1 MTIRNLERRTF
12 LKICGSAAAG
22 SVLLNPADLI
32 AGDINKK
39 KTRFK
44 LTRPRWII
52 YENGSYDLI
61 SKEIILKNC
70 RPAIDGQTVMP
81 RNVFLGD
88 SPKGIRIVYELSGG
102 FMMLD
107 LQTNEDSLSI
117 GAEFS
122 GFSQSPRWFFPI
134 SQAKVFG
141 VDWFFRQGF
150 GTGGPSGIHPIIR
163 PDKIDIEKIGPWEN
177 WSYDSYLM
185 FAFLGKEETIAIGN
199 TDHRDFLQ
207 RSTIYSY
214 RHRHRLKDTQEG
226 DGGIFFEAAM
236 LLNQTKIK
244 NEYIKL
250 PNLYFYT
257 GNKPYET
264 LQELTWR
271 TSEKTKARQG
281 SVISY
286 HWISKNESEEK
297 FSFDNL
303 KKQIDYLVGLND
315 PLSLH
320 TLIINRGYCTV
331 GDWLEPNDNWP
342 GKLERAAREIFKHGY
357 RAGIWIAPFMVS
369 DKSDVF
375 KKHSDWLIRN
385 FQDELIIEKT
395 EGDETFYALDA
406 SHSGAKK
413 YLSKVFESLRKM
425 GFIFYE
431 LDYLE
436 WGLKDSHLVKR
447 ASPAKSSVQVF
458 RETLELIRELVGY
471 GSLIMANR
479 TPYMPVIGYADI
491 VKLADQI
498 GNSWEEG
505 GVKNIIR
512 ESYYSQYFN
521 NILWQNNSGEIK
533 LAENNS
539 FTENEKISL
548 ALWLAFLGGTVSTSD
563 NFIKLSNEKLELF
576 RFLEPAKIYQNA
588 YFPYWPSDDEIKIAV
603 KLYKKFRSWGVLFFN
618 DKDEPIKK
626 TYPVFDLIEEDSIY
640 IFNWK
645 PGYIIAFG
653 KMTEVTINLMPHQS
667 RLFWFSRNNEQPPQE
682 LTLGGQ
688 MRENLTS

>member
-1 MTIRNLERRTF
+1 MTGKLERRKF

-22 SVLLNPADLI
+22 GVLLNPYDLM
-32 AGDINKK
+32 AGDINRK

-44 LTRPRWII
+44 LSRPRWII

-141 VDWFFRQGF
+141 VDQFYRQGF
-150 GTGGPSGIHPIIR
+150 GTGGPSGVHPIIR
-163 PDKIDIEKIGPWEN
+163 PNTIDTGKIGPWEN

-185 FAFLGKEETIAIGN
+185 FAFLGNEETIAIGN

-214 RHRHRLKDTQEG
+214 RHRQRLKDIEEG

-257 GNKPYET
+257 GNKAYET
-264 LQELTWR
+264 LQELAWR
-271 TSEKTKARQG
+271 TSEKTEARQG
-281 SVISY
+281 SVTSY
-286 HWISKNESEEK
+286 HWISKSEDNEQ
-297 FSFDNL
+297 FSFDKL
-303 KKQIDYLVGLND
+303 KKQIDYLTTMSN
-315 PLSLH
+315 PPHLH
-320 TLIINRGYCTV
+320 TLSINKGYCIA

-342 GKLERAAREIFKHGY
+342 GGLERAAREIFKHGY
-357 RAGIWIAPFMVS
+357 RAGIWLAPFMVS
-369 DKSDVF
+369 EKSNLF
-375 KKHSDWLIRN
+375 QKHSDWLIKN
-385 FQDELIIEKT
+385 FQNELIIEKT
-395 EGDETFYALDA
+395 EGDENFYALDP
-406 SHSGAKK
+406 SHPGALK
-413 YLSKVFESLRKM
+413 YLGKVFQTLRKI

-447 ASPAKSSVQVF
+447 AAPAKSSVQTF
-458 RETLELIRELVGY
+458 REAMDMIREEIGY
-471 GSLIMANR
+471 GSLIMADK
-479 TPYMPVIGYADI
+479 TSFGPVIGYADI
-491 VKLADQI
+491 LKMAEPI
-498 GNSWEEG
+498 GNRWDDC
-505 GVKNIIR
+505 VTDMIR
-512 ESYYSQYFN
+512 ESYFTQYFN
-521 NILWQNNSGEIK
+521 NVLWQNNSGEIR
-533 LAENNS
+533 LTDDNS
-539 FTENEKISL
+539 FTEDEKFSL
-548 ALWLAFLGGTVSTSD
+548 ALWISFLGGAVSTLD
-563 NFIKLSNEKLELF
+563 NFTEWENEQVTLF
-576 RFLEPAKIYQNA
+576 RFLEPGKLYQNA
-588 YFPYWPSDDEIKIAV
+588 YFPFWPSTEEIKIAV
-603 KLYKKFRSWGVLFFN
+603 RFYKRFRSWGVLFFN
-618 DKDEPIKK
+618 DKEDHIIK
-626 TYPVFDLIEEDSIY
+626 TYPVFDFTDEDSTY

-645 PGYIIAFG
+645 PGFIIAFG
-653 KMTEVTINLMPHQS
+653 EMEEITINLQPHQS
-667 RLFWFSRNNEQPPQE
+667 RLFWFSKNNEPPPDD
-682 LTLGGQ
+682 LTLGGEIPDSLAQ
-688 MRENLTS
+688 